1 MKRQITFAC
10 AAVCLAGTALAA
22 TRYWNPTVQNP
33 QSSGSTTMRYFWSTP
48 ENWLD
53 EDGSTGVPQ
62 DGDDVVFDKNIQ
74 AWAGTSAALHSLT
87 LAKGCTTYPI
97 NQTPILLASGGDGLW
112 YTSDQGSLTIYCT
125 LNFRGDGDVPI
136 NIPSGKTLT
145 VQKSY
150 MQDTAQAYTV
160 GAALVKRGGGMM
172 SLRDSSYWTAQ
183 CTYKRTRLE
192 EGTLQFEFLGAG
204 GKAGPKDLFPEGH
217 DFLFACSNAPAY
229 LSLCTLDLRMK
240 DVKFHESEGIANIE
254 HGISANANKH
264 VYLRFT
270 GTPQLESTVFSGKL
284 YNSAGVSW
292 ETVDPAREFVF
303 SNAVSATTGGLLVSN
318 GTMRVVSGASFTS
331 LSNVYVA
338 AGAKF
343 KVEKGAGSRFHS
355 TLLGLEDATAEIH
368 AGEDVVLSFTSVEMG
383 GVAVGPGV
391 YASGDVAWL
400 KGLGRV
406 RVGDATVAGEESG
419 WWERANGPTVL
430 AANVT
435 TNYVGVRL
443 TGGDLAFTA
452 GEGALAFIGTN
463 GFNTAGD
470 GGVYSWGWHTFLE
483 GVQPWQVAAGDTLEI
498 TGEMDGLA
506 GAVVRKEGA
515 GTLKFTGAKSFAG
528 DMSISNGTVIATGD
542 ESLGGASG
550 TTMFELVS
558 STEKGVLQI
567 QPEPGKSEV
576 TFHRSVTFHYAV
588 DGGWGNFLILPANT
602 TVNFH
607 GLMSTSDKNRRSGQ
621 GWPCH
626 WAMTCPNTTTV
637 HWYGGM
643 YAQLNHSFPGGHHY
657 MHKAMTGGDRF
668 TMSGGAVLELLAP
681 SNSIGL
687 ATGGFNNGTIY
698 TRVPY
703 AFCSNASGRRQL
715 LRFDGN
721 GKIDLCGND
730 QSLDVIHSKDTS
742 LAQIT
747 SETPAFMRLVGPY
760 VPDSGNGGYAGI
772 ATNRVMFTG
781 AAGLSMEKSTNF
793 YLFADCTTTGTLQV
807 AAGRVT
813 MIAGKSFW
821 TNATEAVVK
830 GGTLVLEHAAAFGTN
845 TVVRFEQTGGA
856 YGQMEIASGVKQKV
870 GGLVVDGVKMPDGYY
885 GSSASVARYRR
896 DDLFAGT
903 GLLKVGDP
911 VGLIVVIR

>member
-229 LSLCTLDLRMK
+229 LSLRTLDLRMK
-240 DVKFHESEGIANIE
+240 DVKFHESEGVANIE
-254 HGISANANKH
+254 HGISANANMF
-264 VYLRFT
+264 VFLRFT

-284 YNSAGVSW
+284 FNSVGVSW
-292 ETVDPAREFVF
+292 ETVDPTREFVF

-318 GTMRVVSGASFTS
+318 GTMRVTGGASFTS

-343 KVEKGAGSRFHS
+343 KVERGSGQCFHS

-368 AGEDVVLSFTSVEMG
+368 AGEDVVLSFTSVDVG
-383 GVAVGPGV
+383 GVAVDPGI
-391 YASGDVAWL
+391 YTSEDVPWL

-419 WWERANGPTVL
+419 WWERTDGPTVL

-435 TNYVGVRL
+435 TNYVGARL
-443 TGGDLAFTA
+443 TGSDLTFP
-452 GEGALAFIGTN
+452 
-463 GFNTAGD
+463 AGD
-470 GGVYSWGWHTFLE
+470 G
-483 GVQPWQVAAGDTLEI
+483 A
-498 TGEMDGLA
+498 
-506 GAVVRKEGA
+506 
-515 GTLKFTGAKSFAG
+515 
-528 DMSISNGTVIATGD
+528 
-542 ESLGGASG
+542 SLGP
-550 TTMFELVS
+550 V
-558 STEKGVLQI
+558 
-567 QPEPGKSEV
+567 PE
-576 TFHRSVTFHYAV
+576 
-588 DGGWGNFLILPANT
+588 DGIPL
-602 TVNFH
+602 
-607 GLMSTSDKNRRSGQ
+607 
-621 GWPCH
+621 
-626 WAMTCPNTTTV
+626 
-637 HWYGGM
+637 
-643 YAQLNHSFPGGHHY
+643 
-657 MHKAMTGGDRF
+657 
-668 TMSGGAVLELLAP
+668 
-681 SNSIGL
+681 
-687 ATGGFNNGTIY
+687 
-698 TRVPY
+698 
-703 AFCSNASGRRQL
+703 
-715 LRFDGN
+715 DG
-721 GKIDLCGND
+721 
-730 QSLDVIHSKDTS
+730 
-742 LAQIT
+742 
-747 SETPAFMRLVGPY
+747 
-760 VPDSGNGGYAGI
+760 
-772 ATNRVMFTG
+772 
-781 AAGLSMEKSTNF
+781 
-793 YLFADCTTTGTLQV
+793 
-807 AAGRVT
+807 
-813 MIAGKSFW
+813 
-821 TNATEAVVK
+821 
-830 GGTLVLEHAAAFGTN
+830 
-845 TVVRFEQTGGA
+845 
-856 YGQMEIASGVKQKV
+856 
-870 GGLVVDGVKMPDGYY
+870 
-885 GSSASVARYRR
+885 
-896 DDLFAGT
+896 
-903 GLLKVGDP
+903 
-911 VGLIVVIR
+911 

>member
-355 TLLGLEDATAEIH
+355 TLLGLEDATAESH

-430 AANVT
+430 AANAT

-483 GVQPWQVAAGDTLEI
+483 GVQTWQVAAGDTLEI

-567 QPEPGKSEV
+567 QPEPGKSMMKVPEGIRVQLTVSSGIVMTEVPYVVNWEASEATNALTEAGFVVQTEVQASKEV
-576 TFHRSVTFHYAV
+576 TKDYVIATDPEAGQSLASGSSVK
-588 DGGWGNFLILPANT
+588 III
-602 TVNFH
+602 
-607 GLMSTSDKNRRSGQ
+607 
-621 GWPCH
+621 
-626 WAMTCPNTTTV
+626 
-637 HWYGGM
+637 
-643 YAQLNHSFPGGHHY
+643 
-657 MHKAMTGGDRF
+657 
-668 TMSGGAVLELLAP
+668 SGGPELRTVKAP
-681 SNSIGL
+681 DLMGL
-687 ATGGFNNGTIY
+687 TESAAIIRIESQGLTLGTIY
-698 TRVPY
+698 RETNDAPAGTV
-703 AFCSNASGRRQL
+703 FRQ
-715 LRFDGN
+715 
-721 GKIDLCGND
+721 
-730 QSLDVIHSKDTS
+730 ST
-742 LAQIT
+742 
-747 SETPAFMRLVGPY
+747 
-760 VPDSGNGGYAGI
+760 
-772 ATNRVMFTG
+772 
-781 AAGLSMEKSTNF
+781 AAGTDVAEFSKI
-793 YLFADCTTTGTLQV
+793 YLWVSSGPVETV
-807 AAGRVT
+807 PP
-813 MIAGKSFW
+813 
-821 TNATEAVVK
+821 EAP
-830 GGTLVLEHAAAFGTN
+830 A
-845 TVVRFEQTGGA
+845 
-856 YGQMEIASGVKQKV
+856 
-870 GGLVVDGVKMPDGYY
+870 P
-885 GSSASVARYRR
+885 
-896 DDLFAGT
+896 
-903 GLLKVGDP
+903 
-911 VGLIVVIR
+911 

>member
-1 MKRQITFAC
+1 M
-10 AAVCLAGTALAA
+10 
-22 TRYWNPTVQNP
+22 
-33 QSSGSTTMRYFWSTP
+33 
-48 ENWLD
+48 
-53 EDGSTGVPQ
+53 
-62 DGDDVVFDKNIQ
+62 
-74 AWAGTSAALHSLT
+74 
-87 LAKGCTTYPI
+87 
-97 NQTPILLASGGDGLW
+97 LASGGDGLW

-172 SLRDSSYWTAQ
+172 SLRDSSFWTAQ

-406 RVGDATVAGEESG
+406 RVGDATVAGEEFG

-430 AANVT
+430 AANAT

-483 GVQPWQVAAGDTLEI
+483 GVQTWQVAAGDTLEI

-567 QPEPGKSEV
+567 QPEPGKREV
-576 TFHRSVTFHYAV
+576 TFHRSVTFPHLA
-588 DGGWGNFLILPANT
+588 GQHHRELPRT
-602 TVNFH
+602 H
-607 GLMSTSDKNRRSGQ
+607 
-621 GWPCH
+621 
-626 WAMTCPNTTTV
+626 V
-637 HWYGGM
+637 HERQEPPER
-643 YAQLNHSFPGGHHY
+643 A
-657 MHKAMTGGDRF
+657 
-668 TMSGGAVLELLAP
+668 
-681 SNSIGL
+681 GL
-687 ATGGFNNGTIY
+687 A
-698 TRVPY
+698 VPLGHDLPEHDHG
-703 AFCSNASGRRQL
+703 ALVRRHVRAAEPQLPRRAPLHAQGDDGRRPFHHERRRGPRASRAEQQHRVGHRRLQQRHHLHARTLRL
-715 LRFDGN
+715 LLQCVR
-721 GKIDLCGND
+721 
-730 QSLDVIHSKDTS
+730 
-742 LAQIT
+742 A
-747 SETPAFMRLVGPY
+747 TPA
-760 VPDSGNGGYAGI
+760 A
-772 ATNRVMFTG
+772 
-781 AAGLSMEKSTNF
+781 
-793 YLFADCTTTGTLQV
+793 QV
-807 AAGRVT
+807 
-813 MIAGKSFW
+813 
-821 TNATEAVVK
+821 
-830 GGTLVLEHAAAFGTN
+830 
-845 TVVRFEQTGGA
+845 
-856 YGQMEIASGVKQKV
+856 
-870 GGLVVDGVKMPDGYY
+870 
-885 GSSASVARYRR
+885 
-896 DDLFAGT
+896 
-903 GLLKVGDP
+903 
-911 VGLIVVIR
+911 